1 MAYPL
6 PDKLAES
13 TTMALRQF
21 AGTRSIHKLY
31 SDRSGEIGQALKDLG
46 IMAQGSQP
54 GLPQT
59 NAVAERANGE
69 VIAGTRALLVGA
81 GLPYNF
87 LGVCDALLLPLG
99 QCQPK
104 RR

>member
-1 MAYPL
+1 
-6 PDKLAES
+6 
-13 TTMALRQF
+13 
-21 AGTRSIHKLY
+21 
-31 SDRSGEIGQALKDLG
+31 
-46 IMAQGSQP
+46 MAQGSQP

-81 GLPYNF
+81 GLPYYL